1 MISTSLRFIFWLF
14 IAAYF
19 VPTTS
24 SAQVFNFF
32 SNKEPE
38 TPRQML
44 LSDRAIQLGTN
55 DAINNMYNFNF
66 YEAEKDFK
74 WLTVKYPNHPIGHFL
89 LGLNEWWKIV
99 PDLKVTRY
107 DETCHEYMDLA
118 IKKAEDLYDEDSRDK
133 EAAFFLA
140 AAYAFKGRLYSERE
154 KWVKAAWAGKQAMK
168 YLDRSRGEVQINP
181 ELIFGDGLY
190 NYYSKW
196 IHETYPSLK
205 PLLTFFKK
213 GDKKLGIKQL
223 ENVANNA
230 FYTRMEARYFLVQI
244 YSMEGQHTKALI
256 MARTMHSLYPNN
268 AFFHRFAARESFVLS
283 QFDEAERYANELL
296 ARVQAQSYGYGPTDG
311 RYASYILGFINE
323 KYRLNKIQ
331 ARLYYQDTIRYSLLN
346 KSEDSGYALAAH
358 LALGSLDEERQDWV
372 SARQHYERVVQESE
386 KNSVYYTKGKAALKE
401 LDKKSKQVRGQRKS
415 K

>member
-14 IAAYF
+14 ITAYF

-154 KWVKAAWAGKQAMK
+154 KWVKAA
-168 YLDRSRGEVQINP
+168 
-181 ELIFGDGLY
+181 
-190 NYYSKW
+190 
-196 IHETYPSLK
+196 SL
-205 PLLTFFKK
+205 
-213 GDKKLGIKQL
+213 
-223 ENVANNA
+223 
-230 FYTRMEARYFLVQI
+230 
-244 YSMEGQHTKALI
+244 
-256 MARTMHSLYPNN
+256 
-268 AFFHRFAARESFVLS
+268 
-283 QFDEAERYANELL
+283 
-296 ARVQAQSYGYGPTDG
+296 
-311 RYASYILGFINE
+311 
-323 KYRLNKIQ
+323 
-331 ARLYYQDTIRYSLLN
+331 
-346 KSEDSGYALAAH
+346 
-358 LALGSLDEERQDWV
+358 
-372 SARQHYERVVQESE
+372 
-386 KNSVYYTKGKAALKE
+386 SV
-401 LDKKSKQVRGQRKS
+401 
-415 K
+415 